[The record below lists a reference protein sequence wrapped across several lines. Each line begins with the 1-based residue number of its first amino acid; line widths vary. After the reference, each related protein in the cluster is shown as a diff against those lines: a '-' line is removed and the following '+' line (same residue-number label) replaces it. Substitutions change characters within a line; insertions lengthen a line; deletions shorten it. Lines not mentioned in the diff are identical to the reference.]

1 MSDSGRLTE
10 EEMGV
15 IFVNWR
21 ELIMCNT
28 KLLKW
33 VKNSVMFTVID

>member
-28 KLLKW
+28 KLLK
-33 VKNSVMFTVID
+33 